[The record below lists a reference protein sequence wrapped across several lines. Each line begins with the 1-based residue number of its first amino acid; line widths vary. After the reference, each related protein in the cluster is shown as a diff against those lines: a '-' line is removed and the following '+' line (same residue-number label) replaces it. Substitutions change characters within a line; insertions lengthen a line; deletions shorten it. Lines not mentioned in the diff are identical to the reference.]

1 MQGGLCYHA
10 SMKLLFF
17 QIKPTSYESYLYF
30 SEALAA
36 EFQKA
41 GHETLFFNA
50 AKEPLTSM
58 ERFRGQH
65 FDAVIDFNS
74 VLPKVTTEDGT
85 PFLNTMDAPF
95 FNVILDHP
103 LYHHNVLK
111 QDLNNYH
118 VLCLDENH
126 RSYLKACY
134 PHLKSAHLFPM
145 TGSRFI
151 PEIPFQKKDIPLLFT
166 GSYTSPA
173 EVREAISKIPDF
185 MQEQIWSLID
195 RMEEDPAL
203 TIEDAARSL
212 FADTIVTE
220 LFPLH
225 MQSFFLA
232 DTYLRSSVR
241 DRILYRL
248 VSSGLPVTLCGN
260 GYEKAPFYGEKNAV
274 FLPEVPFP
282 ETFPLMARSKI
293 TLNILPL
300 FKCGVHDRVFSAML
314 NGSAVLTDPSGWLL
328 RHFTPEKHLF
338 FYEYGK
344 EALDNL
350 PDRVTSLLSS
360 EEKLASVAEAGK
372 KEASLRHTWEQRFRS
387 LLSVILSPCGDCE
400 C

>member
-10 SMKLLFF
+10 TMKLLFF
-17 QIKPTSYESYLYF
+17 QIRPTSYESYLYF

-41 GHETLFFNA
+41 GHETVFFNA
-50 AKEPLTSM
+50 AKEPLASM

-85 PFLNTMDAPF
+85 PFLNTIDAPF

-111 QDLNNYH
+111 QDLTNYH

-126 RSYLKACY
+126 CSYLKTCY
-134 PHLKSAHLFPM
+134 PHLKSVHLLPM
-145 TGSRFI
+145 TGS
-151 PEIPFQKKDIPLLFT
+151 PALPGIPFPKKDLPLLFT

-185 MQEQIWSLID
+185 MQEQISLIID

-203 TIEDAARSL
+203 TIEDTVREL
-212 FADTIVTE
+212 FPDTIVTE

-232 DTYLRSSVR
+232 DTYLRASVR
-241 DRILYRL
+241 DRILRRL

-260 GYEKAPFYGEKNAV
+260 GYKKASFYGEKNAV

-300 FKCGVHDRVFSAML
+300 FKNGVHDRVFSAML
-314 NGSAVLTDPSGWLL
+314 NGSAVLTDQSGWLSK
-328 RHFTPEKHLF
+328 HFTPEKHLF
-338 FYEYGK
+338 FYDSSK
-344 EALDNL
+344 EALDTL
-350 PDRVTSLLSS
+350 PDRVASLLSS
-360 EEKLASVAEAGK
+360 EEKLAAVAEAGK
-372 KEASLRHTWEQRFRS
+372 KEAFLHHTWEQRFQAF
-387 LLSVILSPCGDCE
+387 LSVILSPYGDCAH
-400 C
+400 